1 MLGLLKDT
9 QNSPSPWFNVVPS
22 LEKLRQA
29 MVARNG
35 QANLQP
41 ALNKETE
48 DSSLIISVTDCR
60 LLLYG

>member
-9 QNSPSPWFNVVPS
+9 TNSPSPWFNVLPS

-41 ALNKETE
+41 ALNKETGGA
-48 DSSLIISVTDCR
+48 SLTDFCDW
-60 LLLYG
+60 L